1 MSETV
6 RIRDE
11 DYEKIEA
18 AQDVL
23 GLSFPEVVH
32 LALNSDILKESP
44 AQNARR
50 AIQYYYTYIVREY
63 DDVQDVPIDDLSL
76 DSADQAKAA
85 LTIGAEKHENR
96 LRKRARWGRQPS
108 VSLGSTTSSSTG

>member
-18 AQDVL
+18 AQAVL
-23 GLSFPEVVH
+23 GLSFPEVIH
-32 LALNSDILKESP
+32 LALNTELLKESP

-50 AIQYYYTYIVREY
+50 AIQFYYTYIVMEY
-63 DDVQDVPIDDLSL
+63 DDVQDVPIEDRSL

-96 LRKRARWGRQPS
+96 LQKQA
-108 VSLGSTTSSSTG
+108 